1 MGMGD
6 KIRMA
11 IRSFLKIEP
20 AQRLTVVVDETMDFQ
35 TTAFCHRL
43 WYRGKAAE
51 LNQFYKQIDDS
62 TARFWGAVPTR
73 GLEIRKT
80 HTGIPRII
88 VDTLANI
95 VTRDLNDLDFQ
106 KIEQKDVWAAV
117 ENENDLAGLY
127 SRAIEDALVIGD
139 GAFKISLDA
148 SISEYPIIEWYPG
161 DRVEFKRE
169 RGRIREIIFSD
180 EYQKKG
186 GTYTL
191 KQICGFG
198 YVRYELY
205 KGDTLVDLG
214 VIEETMEL
222 QAVDFDPS
230 FMMAVPFMISESER
244 WRGRGAS
251 IYDGKT
257 DNFDALDEAWSQ
269 WVHAMRS
276 ARPVRYIPDNLVMRD
291 ENTGKPILRANY
303 FDNQY
308 VEIASDMSERADN
321 HITTEQPNFPAESYN
336 STFITAL
343 DLTLQGVISPST
355 LGIDVKK
362 LDNAEA
368 QREKEK
374 ATLYTRN
381 NIIEAFGP
389 MLKKLIDTVFKAYNT
404 ARLAPLEDLDIDVTF
419 GEYANP
425 SFEAVVETLSNPN
438 TPMSIEAKVDEMW
451 GDSKDDEW
459 KAEEVKRIKEQQG
472 IVTMDEP
479 MIGGE
484 MNDHNAGQHVPAPG
498 TP

>member
-20 AQRLTVVVDETMDFQ
+20 AQRTSVVVDEEMDFQ

-51 LNQFYKQIDDS
+51 LNQFYKQMDDS
-62 TARFWGAVPTR
+62 TGRFWGAVPTR

-80 HTGIPRII
+80 HTGIPKII

-95 VTRDLNDLDFQ
+95 VTRDLNDLDFT
-106 KIEQKDVWAAV
+106 KIEHQDVWGAV
-117 ENENDLAGLY
+117 ETENKLKDLY
-127 SRAIEDALVIGD
+127 SRAIQDALVIGD
-139 GAFKISLDA
+139 GAFKVSLDA
-148 SISEYPIIEWYPG
+148 LLSEYPIVEWYDG
-161 DRVEFKRE
+161 SRVDFKRE
-169 RGRIREIIFSD
+169 RGRIREVIFTD
-180 EYQKKG
+180 EYTKEKAK
-186 GTYTL
+186 YTL

-198 YVRYELY
+198 YVDYKLY
-205 KGDTLVDLG
+205 KGDTEVKLDE
-214 VIEETMEL
+214 IEETKGL
-222 QAVDFDPS
+222 QPVQFDNS
-230 FMMAVPFMISESER
+230 FMLAVPFMISESER

-251 IYDGKT
+251 IFEAKT

-269 WVHAMRS
+269 WVHAMRTS
-276 ARPVRYIPDNLVMRD
+276 RPIRYIPDTCIMRD
-291 ENTGKPILRANY
+291 EKNGKLLKPNA
-303 FDNQY
+303 FDNQF
-308 VEIASDMSERADN
+308 VEVAADMSERADN
-321 HITTEQPNFPAESYN
+321 RISTEQPDFPSESYN
-336 STFITAL
+336 NTFITAL
-343 DLTLQGVISPST
+343 DLALQGIISPST

-381 NIIEAFGP
+381 NIIDAFGP
-389 MLKKLIDTVFKAYNT
+389 MLQKLIDVVFKAYYT
-404 ARLAPLEDLDIDVTF
+404 AHMKPLEEIDIDVSF

-451 GDSKDDEW
+451 GDSKNKEW
-459 KAEEVKRIKEQQG
+459 KEEEVKRIKEQQG
-472 IVTMDEP
+472 IVTMEEP
-479 MIGGE
+479 ALGGE
-484 MNDHNAGQHVPAPG
+484 LNG
-498 TP
+498 

>member
-20 AQRLTVVVDETMDFQ
+20 AQRLSVVVDEEMDFQ

-51 LNQFYKQIDDS
+51 LNQFYKQMDDS
-62 TARFWGAVPTR
+62 TGRFWGAVPTR

-80 HTGIPRII
+80 HTGIPKII

-95 VTRDLNDLDFQ
+95 VTRDLNDLDFP
-106 KIEQKDVWAAV
+106 KIEHKDVWAAV
-117 ENENDLAGLY
+117 EDENKLKDLY
-127 SRAIEDALVIGD
+127 SRAIQDALVIGD
-139 GAFKISLDA
+139 GACKVSLDA
-148 SISEYPIIEWYPG
+148 SLSEYPIVEWYAG
-161 DRVEFKRE
+161 DRVDFKRE
-169 RGRIREIIFSD
+169 RGRVREVIFTD
-180 EYQKKG
+180 EYTKKG

-191 KQICGFG
+191 KQICGYG
-198 YVRYELY
+198 YVDYKLY
-205 KGDTLVDLG
+205 KGETEVSLDE
-214 VIEETMEL
+214 IEETKGL
-222 QAVDFDPS
+222 QPVQFDAS
-230 FMMAVPFMISESER
+230 FMLAVPFMISESER

-251 IYDGKT
+251 IYESKT

-269 WVHAMRS
+269 WVHAMRTS
-276 ARPVRYIPDNLVMRD
+276 RPVRYIPDTCIMRD
-291 ENTGKPILRANY
+291 EKNGKMLKPNA
-303 FDNQY
+303 FDNQF
-308 VEIASDMSERADN
+308 VEIAADMSERADN
-321 HITTEQPNFPAESYN
+321 HISTEQPDFPSESYN
-336 STFITAL
+336 NTFITAL
-343 DLTLQGVISPST
+343 DLALQGIISPST

-381 NIIEAFGP
+381 NIIDAFAP
-389 MLKKLIDTVFKAYNT
+389 MLQKLIDVVFKAYYT
-404 ARLAPLEDLDIDVTF
+404 AHMKPLEEIDIDVSF

-451 GDSKDDEW
+451 GDSKDKAW
-459 KAEEVKRIKEQQG
+459 KEEEVKRIKEQQG
-472 IVTMDEP
+472 IVTMEEP
-479 MIGGE
+479 ALGGE
-484 MNDHNAGQHVPAPG
+484 LNG
-498 TP
+498 

>member
-20 AQRLTVVVDETMDFQ
+20 AQRLTVVVDEEMDFQ

-51 LNQFYKQIDDS
+51 LNQFYKQMDDS
-62 TARFWGAVPTR
+62 TGRFWGAVPTR

-106 KIEQKDVWAAV
+106 KIEHKDVWAAV
-117 ENENDLAGLY
+117 EQENNLGDLY
-127 SRAIEDALVIGD
+127 NRAIQDALVIGD
-139 GAFKISLDA
+139 GAFKISLD
-148 SISEYPIIEWYPG
+148 SSLSEYPIVEWYPG

-169 RGRIREIIFSD
+169 RGRIKEIIFSD
-180 EYQKKG
+180 EYHKKG

-191 KQICGFG
+191 RQICGFG

-205 KGDTLVDLG
+205 KDDTLTELNA
-214 VIEETMEL
+214 IEETKEL
-222 QAVDFDPS
+222 QAVAFDKS

-251 IYDGKT
+251 IFDGKT

-276 ARPVRYIPDNLVMRD
+276 SRPVRYVPDTCIMRD
-291 ENTGKPILRANY
+291 ERNGKLLKPNY
-303 FDNQY
+303 FDNQF
-308 VEIASDMSERADN
+308 VEIAADMSERADN
-321 HITTEQPNFPAESYN
+321 KITTEQPQFHAESYN
-336 STFITAL
+336 ATFITAL
-343 DLTLQGVISPST
+343 DLALQGLVSPST

-381 NIIEAFGP
+381 NIIDSFGP
-389 MLKKLIDTVFKAYNT
+389 MLQKLIRTVFDAYHT
-404 ARLAPLEDLDIDVTF
+404 ARRVPLEDLDIDVTF

-438 TPMSIEAKVDEMW
+438 TPMSIEAKVEEMW
-451 GDSKDDEW
+451 GDSKDDDW

-479 MIGGE
+479 ALNKE
-484 MNDHNAGQHVPAPG
+484 MEDIE
-498 TP
+498 

>member
-20 AQRLTVVVDETMDFQ
+20 AQRTSVVVDEEMDFQ

-51 LNQFYKQIDDS
+51 LNQFYKQMDDS
-62 TARFWGAVPTR
+62 TGRFWGAVPTR

-80 HTGIPRII
+80 HTGIPKII

-95 VTRDLNDLDFQ
+95 VTRDLNDLDFT
-106 KIEQKDVWAAV
+106 KIEHQDVWKAV
-117 ENENDLAGLY
+117 ETENKLKDLY
-127 SRAIEDALVIGD
+127 SRSIQDALVIGD
-139 GAFKISLDA
+139 GAFKVSLDA
-148 SISEYPIIEWYPG
+148 SLSEYPIVEWYAG
-161 DRVEFKRE
+161 DRVDFKRE
-169 RGRIREIIFSD
+169 RGRIREVIFTD
-180 EYQKKG
+180 EYATEKG
-186 GTYTL
+186 ARYTL

-198 YVRYELY
+198 YVDYKLY
-205 KGDTLVDLG
+205 KGDTEVPLDE
-214 VIEETMEL
+214 IEETKGL
-222 QAVDFDPS
+222 QPVQFDKS
-230 FMMAVPFMISESER
+230 FMLAVPFMISESER

-251 IYDGKT
+251 IYEAKT

-269 WVHAMRS
+269 WVHAMRTS
-276 ARPVRYIPDNLVMRD
+276 RPIRYIPDTCIMRD
-291 ENTGKPILRANY
+291 ENNGKLLKPNA
-303 FDNQY
+303 FDNQF
-308 VEIASDMSERADN
+308 VEVAADMSERADN
-321 HITTEQPNFPAESYN
+321 RISTEQPDFPSESYN
-336 STFITAL
+336 NTFITAL
-343 DLTLQGVISPST
+343 DLALQGIISPST

-381 NIIEAFGP
+381 NIIDAFGP
-389 MLKKLIDTVFKAYNT
+389 MLQKLIDVVFKAYYT
-404 ARLAPLEDLDIDVTF
+404 AHMKPLEEIDIDVSF

-451 GDSKDDEW
+451 GDSKNKEW

-472 IVTMDEP
+472 IVTMEEP
-479 MIGGE
+479 ALGGE
-484 MNDHNAGQHVPAPG
+484 LNG
-498 TP
+498 